1 MCAGLDASV
10 RMCMYHSAIRK
21 HRVVTCR
28 MQQSETDALKV
39 IKWQRKMADENCAL
53 ITYEYDNDNIPTHR
67 VVPEKRCQF
76 VEQKVTGG
84 EFVVVLPLREISS

>member
-1 MCAGLDASV
+1 
-10 RMCMYHSAIRK
+10 
-21 HRVVTCR
+21 

-39 IKWQRKMADENCAL
+39 IKWQRKMADENSTL

-84 EFVVVLPLREISS
+84 KFVVVLPLREISS